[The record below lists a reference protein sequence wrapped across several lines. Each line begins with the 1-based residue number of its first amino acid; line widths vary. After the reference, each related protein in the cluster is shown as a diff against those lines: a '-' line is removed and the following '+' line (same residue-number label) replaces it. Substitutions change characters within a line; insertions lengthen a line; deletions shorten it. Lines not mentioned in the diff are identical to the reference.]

1 MFCNVMLLKIYLKNT
16 LFNTALLFIVKLKL
30 VGGGKN
36 VEQTVL
42 ETKGA
47 RIG

>member
-1 MFCNVMLLKIYLKNT
+1 MLIKIYIKNA
-16 LFNTALLFIVKLKL
+16 LFKTALLFIAKLKL